1 MAYRRSRIVTS
12 VPSGSGGT
20 WMMERSRFI
29 EHTEEEVSEFMDQTE
44 SLFRNPDPFVT
55 TIPETSESSGTLENI
70 RTDHLPCLRKVR
82 EHLRSELRKHEYFR
96 YLLRGMPSCK
106 HKSEDAL
113 VLALRVETGIERDQ
127 KLPVDSGVW
136 RFLFVRNDERIEEE
150 EEEEN
155 DLPTDPTTAAYGDNR
170 TQLKSDPLVEFA
182 SSETSQEDKNS
193 ILEDLCVICIRVEEE
208 EFRVIDWWI
217 EFI

>member
-127 KLPVDSGVW
+127 NYQW
-136 RFLFVRNDERIEEE
+136 
-150 EEEEN
+150 
-155 DLPTDPTTAAYGDNR
+155 
-170 TQLKSDPLVEFA
+170 
-182 SSETSQEDKNS
+182 
-193 ILEDLCVICIRVEEE
+193 IRVFGVFCLFEMMKEL
-208 EFRVIDWWI
+208 RKKKKRKMICQPIPQPRLTVTIAHNLSLILWWSLQVLKQVKRI
-217 EFI
+217 RIPFWRTCV